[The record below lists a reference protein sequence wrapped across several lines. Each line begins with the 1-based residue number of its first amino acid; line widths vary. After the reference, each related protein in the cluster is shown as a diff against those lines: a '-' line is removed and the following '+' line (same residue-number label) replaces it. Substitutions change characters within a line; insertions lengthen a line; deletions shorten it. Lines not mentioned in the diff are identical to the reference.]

1 MSFPGEKGAV
11 FHEAW
16 SSHRNEQRPSHGF
29 SRAACGQA
37 AGSFPLL
44 ARADTVSLRLTA
56 LIWKR
61 RTTIHPPLGLIRRNI
76 KLGAA
81 VLRECLG
88 PCTAM
93 CFSVAF
99 SYLSVTRLK
108 EVLGSRT
115 ANLGDRGWLSA
126 LTPSTAYL
134 ARLHKKF
141 HRCHSDHKILRK

>member
-11 FHEAW
+11 FHEAC
-16 SSHRNEQRPSHGF
+16 SSHRNEQRSSHGF
-29 SRAACGQA
+29 TRAACGQ
-37 AGSFPLL
+37 GVSPLL
-44 ARADTVSLRLTA
+44 AWADTISPESHS
-56 LIWKR
+56 LIWKL
-61 RTTIHPPLGLIRRNI
+61 RTTIHPPLGLIRRNM

-88 PCTAM
+88 QCIAM

-115 ANLGDRGWLSA
+115 ANLGDRWLLSA

-141 HRCHSDHKILRK
+141 HRCHSEHRILGK